1 MNMQRSTLILALF
14 SVLTLSA
21 CQPDAQ
27 PKQKQTAEQTTPVVV
42 VVNYPLQFI
51 VESLVGPEFKVL
63 NPVPPDVNPEI
74 WLPDDAMIQ
83 TIQQADLIVTNGAD
97 FADWVKKLSLP
108 RSKVLRTSLS
118 LKDALITVPDFEVHS
133 HGTGGAHSHAG
144 TVSFFWLDPALM
156 ERQADAIA
164 QRLILLAPQEKA
176 RINANLEQLK
186 KSLKPL
192 NQKLN
197 QLQAEYP
204 GLHWFSERPVYQY
217 LARRCGWTMH
227 HLHWKQDTVPGESDW
242 ENLRT
247 MQKEHKISFLLW
259 EHKPEEKRVKELAQ
273 HGVTSVVLDPLTVK
287 PAQGDYLTEMQR
299 QLAQLEQFLKQHQTE
314 SSQSTN

>member
-1 MNMQRSTLILALF
+1 MQRTILLLALF
-14 SVLTLSA
+14 SVLPLCA
-21 CQPDAQ
+21 CQPDSQ
-27 PKQKQTAEQTTPVVV
+27 PNSKVTTENKTPVVV

-51 VESLVGPEFKVL
+51 VESLVGPEFEVL
-63 NPVPPDVNPEI
+63 NPVPPEANPEI
-74 WLPDDAMIQ
+74 WLPEDAMIQ
-83 TIQQADLIVTNGAD
+83 TIQEADLIVTNGAN

-156 ERQADAIA
+156 TRQAEAIA
-164 QRLILLAPQEKA
+164 QRLIDIDPQQKES
-176 RINANLEQLK
+176 ITANLEQLK
-186 KSLKPL
+186 ESLKSLS
-192 NQKLN
+192 QKLD
-197 QLQAEYP
+197 QFKAEYP

-227 HLHWKQDTVPGESDW
+227 HLHWKQGTNLSKSDW
-242 ENLRT
+242 DKLNT
-247 MQKEHKISFLLW
+247 MQQEHKIPFLVW
-259 EHKPEEKRVKELAQ
+259 EYKPEEKRVTELAQ

-287 PAQGDYLTEMQR
+287 PAQGDYVSEMQR
-299 QLAQLEQFLKQHQTE
+299 QLVQLEQFLKQRQTE
-314 SSQSTN
+314 RSKSTN